1 MNKKMMTGLVMLAS
15 VVTLAACRE
24 KDRVSYNVSKEA
36 DSFNVRR
43 KVTIVNIRTDKI
55 EFTAEGLLS
64 VDYDKDTIDIIMQ
77 VGEDSYR
84 KHIVEIADEN
94 MFIVEDLGKTKVDKY
109 KYEIEYMPESAV
121 PFTVTN
127 NE

>member
-1 MNKKMMTGLVMLAS
+1 MKKKLIAGLMVLAS

-43 KVTIVNIRTDKI
+43 KVTIINIRTDKI

-64 VDYDKDTIDIIMQ
+64 VDYDEDTIDIIMQ

>member
-1 MNKKMMTGLVMLAS
+1 MKKKLITGLMVLAS

-43 KVTIVNIRTDKI
+43 KVTIINIRTDKI

-64 VDYDKDTIDIIMQ
+64 VDYDEDTIDIIMQ

-94 MFIVEDLGKTKVDKY
+94 MFIVEDLGKTKVNKY